1 MVNTELID
9 SYRYILLKQIHS
21 VDIGAEM
28 MLFIST
34 QFSNLVQKLNPS
46 HLFAQMDC
54 VWNTRQHGT
63 KANWSLFKSE
73 KPSYRLS
80 FYLSR
85 AYRDPTVQTT
95 QYNGLCHV
103 TNLHTA
109 VDTPAEVA

>member
-1 MVNTELID
+1 V
-9 SYRYILLKQIHS
+9 
-21 VDIGAEM
+21 
-28 MLFIST
+28 LFIGT

-109 VDTPAEVA
+109 VDTPAEAA